1 VLASSASHRPD
12 GAGLLHGK
20 GAAQLFM
27 KRAIENSRRMALILV
42 FVAVEKQESRTSE
55 EGETL

>member
-1 VLASSASHRPD
+1 
-12 GAGLLHGK
+12 
-20 GAAQLFM
+20 
-27 KRAIENSRRMALILV
+27 MALILV